1 MIVAPYLLAAPL
13 LFADEPAKRITLGT
27 LVQVSFTPFLSYAPP
42 FPPLSNLAS
51 ARLSPVQT
59 SNSFGKVFSSLSIVS
74 ENWG

>member
-13 LFADEPAKRITLGT
+13 LFADDPSKRITLGT
-27 LVQVSFTPFLSYAPP
+27 L
-42 FPPLSNLAS
+42 
-51 ARLSPVQT
+51 VQT